1 MAKLCMITE
10 KILLTEKS
18 SLCSQLNWRTW
29 PQSWFNFLYNWFS
42 TNISKFNNVMFN
54 FFAEK
59 KLLNSAQVVSQSTK
73 MPKNEAK
80 TDRNNFLWLVSAL
93 SFSMRTLYRLDLSR
107 FVCKLSYLIAR
118 LRCFAKREC
127 LHLSSSKLR
136 CGRSLLRLR
145 RASYYWLEI
154 KLKLSFSTEIL

>member
-1 MAKLCMITE
+1 
-10 KILLTEKS
+10 
-18 SLCSQLNWRTW
+18 
-29 PQSWFNFLYNWFS
+29 
-42 TNISKFNNVMFN
+42 MFN

-107 FVCKLSYLIAR
+107 FVCKLSFFIVSQNENACTFR
-118 LRCFAKREC
+118 LQN
-127 LHLSSSKLR
+127 
-136 CGRSLLRLR
+136 
-145 RASYYWLEI
+145 
-154 KLKLSFSTEIL
+154 